1 MSDTSAIDEKIS
13 GLDDDEPSSSK
24 LTRFLVKLKLILK
37 LTAYYFISGAV
48 LFACKVGQ
56 SNLLPSDIN
65 CAPFTS
71 NNVTYKVKSKP
82 LEEGDIEL
90 DIFKAGGILNPT
102 HSEKIIFK
110 AKNNVDFF
118 LLGQTIK
125 SNTYVALVIRDILL
139 FNYTYMGMFFGMLN
153 QVPEVLIFIFG
164 PIITAL
170 FLFVVFVPAGAVYS
184 AYALVKNGWPEF
196 NFPFD
201 MYNFKKFG
209 IAFGVIALFFTMFF
223 TGGYV
228 MLSFS
233 SMCITL
239 FSILNMNATIHSVDT
254 GPIDTGPIQT
264 AIKTIV
270 CYKDL
275 FVAIICLIITFSV
288 YSVFKK
294 WYFVFIPV
302 IIISFLVF
310 KGAWEFKKG
319 INVEENPELTPISKQ
334 KAFIVKKRC
343 VISDT
348 KSPIHATQS
357 GGRNLTKEIIR
368 VGNKLQQFNKKRK

>member
-13 GLDDDEPSSSK
+13 GLDDNEPSSSK
-24 LTRFLVKLKLILK
+24 LVRFLEKLKLILK
-37 LTAYYFISGAV
+37 LTLYYFISGAV

-56 SNLLPSDIN
+56 SSLLPSDIN
-65 CAPFTS
+65 CAPFTG
-71 NNVTYKVKSKP
+71 NNVVYKVKSKP

-110 AKNNVDFF
+110 AKNNIDFF
-118 LLGQTIK
+118 ILGESIK

-184 AYALVKNGWPEF
+184 GYTLLKNGWPEF

-209 IAFGVIALFFTMFF
+209 IAMGVIALFFIMFF
-223 TGGYV
+223 MGGFV
-228 MLSFS
+228 ALSFG

-239 FSILNMNATIHSVDT
+239 FSILNMNATIHSVDV
-254 GPIDTGPIQT
+254 GPIQT

-270 CYKDL
+270 CYKEL

-294 WYFVFIPV
+294 WYFVLIPV
-302 IIISFLVF
+302 LIISFMAF

-319 INVEENPELTPISKQ
+319 VNVEENPELTPISKQ
-334 KAFIVKKRC
+334 KSFIVKKGCTITRGENE
-343 VISDT
+343 
-348 KSPIHATQS
+348 
-357 GGRNLTKEIIR
+357 GGIELRSKQLGGKNLTKEINR
-368 VGNKLQQFNKKRK
+368 VGNKLKQLKKKRK